1 MTIDLG
7 LIDFNLL
14 ALGILS
20 FAFIVLLGLAIR
32 IKLKLD
38 KSYQVST
45 QLLVD
50 RVALQEE
57 VDRLSFINSNSTD
70 LENGFVKFLSQS
82 REEAFSYIEE
92 VQDAIVSIKIAMDLD
107 DEALIN
113 DAYKKLISFLPSDSP
128 DVVE

>member
-1 MTIDLG
+1 MT
-7 LIDFNLL
+7 IDFNLVAL
-14 ALGILS
+14 ATVS
-20 FAFIVLLGLAIR
+20 FAFVVVSGLAIR
-32 IKLKLD
+32 IKLKLN
-38 KSYQVST
+38 KSDQVFT

-57 VDRLSFINSNSTD
+57 VSRLSFINSNSAD

-92 VQDAIVSIKIAMDLD
+92 VQDAIFSIKIAIDLN
-107 DEALIN
+107 DETLLSE
-113 DAYKKLISFLPSDSP
+113 AYTKLISFLPSDSP

>member
-1 MTIDLG
+1 MI
-7 LIDFNLL
+7 IDFNLIAL
-14 ALGILS
+14 AVLS
-20 FAFIVLLGLAIR
+20 FAFVVLAGIAIR
-32 IKLKLD
+32 IRLKLT

-57 VDRLSFINSNSTD
+57 VSRLSFINSNSTD
-70 LENGFVKFLSQS
+70 IENGFVKFLSQS

-92 VQDAIVSIKIAMDLD
+92 VQDAIFSIKIAIDLN
-107 DEALIN
+107 DETLLSE
-113 DAYKKLISFLPSDSP
+113 AYTKLISFLPSDSP

>member
-1 MTIDLG
+1 MT
-7 LIDFNLL
+7 IDFNLVAL
-14 ALGILS
+14 ATVS
-20 FAFIVLLGLAIR
+20 FAFIIVSGLAIR

-38 KSYQVST
+38 KSNQVFA

-50 RVALQEE
+50 RAALQEE
-57 VDRLSFINSNSTD
+57 VSRLSFINSNSAD

-92 VQDAIVSIKIAMDLD
+92 VQDAIFSIKIAIDLN
-107 DEALIN
+107 DETLLSE
-113 DAYKKLISFLPSDSP
+113 AYTKLISFLPSDSP